1 MIAQSILLEAYQK
14 MLTIRVAENLIA
26 EDFRNN
32 KIFSFYHSSVGQ
44 EGAAVG
50 VCMALERE
58 DRVYGNH
65 RSHGHYIA
73 KGGNLFRMFAEI
85 YGSLE
90 GCCKGYGG
98 SMHMLDKSCGFMGS
112 TPILG
117 RIVPISAGSAF
128 EQKISNSKNI
138 TVCFFG
144 DGASEEGVVYETMN
158 LAATWKIPVL
168 FVVEDNLWAVNT
180 PHKDRRSSLFSR
192 KMLCDSLGVRY
203 LDADGGN
210 FEHVYS
216 QTKMLVN
223 KLRNGHGPALLHVCT
238 YREMAHSGP
247 INDESVRHIYGDT
260 IESRKAD
267 DPITNIENILH
278 EMSTARTLE
287 IRREV
292 GLTVM
297 AAWSE
302 AKSKEATK

>member
-1 MIAQSILLEAYQK
+1 MTPQDTLQEAYRK
-14 MLTIRVAENLIA
+14 MLTIRTAENTIA
-26 EDFRNN
+26 ADFREN
-32 KIFSFYHSSVGQ
+32 KIFSFYHSSCGQ

-50 VCMALERE
+50 VCMALEKA

-73 KGGNLFRMFAEI
+73 KGGDLFRMFAEI

-98 SMHMLDKSCGFMGS
+98 SMHMLDRDAGFMGS

-117 RIVPISAGSAF
+117 SIVPIAAGSAF
-128 EQKISNSKNI
+128 QQKTMKDNRNI

-144 DGASEEGVVYETMN
+144 DGASEEGVVYETLN
-158 LAATWKIPVL
+158 LAAVWKLPVL
-168 FVVEDNLWAVNT
+168 FVCEDNLWAVNT

-192 KMLCDSLGVRY
+192 RMLCGSLGVRY

-216 QTKMLVN
+216 QSKMLVN

-238 YREMAHSGP
+238 YREMAHSAP
-247 INDESVRHIYGDT
+247 ITDESVRHLQGDT
-260 IESRKAD
+260 ADTRNND
-267 DPITNIENILH
+267 DPIRNIEKLIPERMLAYIAQRVN
-278 EMSTARTLE
+278 TQ
-287 IRREV
+287 V
-292 GLTVM
+292 
-297 AAWSE
+297 SE
-302 AKSKEATK
+302 AWLKAKLTEATK